1 MPLLRRP
8 ARGGGTAN
16 VISGSTMFGP
26 VVQAGVVNIQ
36 GPLPAVALPAQIRP
50 AISGFTGRE
59 RELGEVLTFLGPGPA
74 PRPGPRCAS
83 SPGWPGVGKTEL
95 ARQAGES
102 AAAQGWFPG
111 GVVDLDLHGYDDAPL
126 SAEQALDSALQG
138 LGVPSESIPAA
149 GALRAALYR
158 AEIAARDP
166 VLLVA
171 DSAADPEQIRAL
183 VPAGTRHRLLV
194 TSRHTMAQLD
204 ARLIELRVLDKAE
217 ALDLLESAIRGFR
230 PEDSRITDDQPS
242 AGRLAE
248 SAGTCRWPCRS
259 LRRCSSATRANRS
272 PNSPP
277 NWPTTL
283 AGYTASTTRTAP
295 CSRSST
301 CLPAARSAGEA
312 GLPAA
317 FGQPGTRYR
326 HRRSCGTHRE
336 AGRRGSPG
344 P

>member
-8 ARGGGTAN
+8 ARDGGTAN

-74 PRPGPRCAS
+74 PATRPALCVITGMA
-83 SPGWPGVGKTEL
+83 GVGKTEL

-102 AAAQGWFPG
+102 AAAQGWF
-111 GVVDLDLHGYDDAPL
+111 PL

-242 AGRLAE
+242 AGRL
-248 SAGTCRWPCRS
+248 
-259 LRRCSSATRANRS
+259 
-272 PNSPP
+272 
-277 NWPTTL
+277 
-283 AGYTASTTRTAP
+283 
-295 CSRSST
+295 
-301 CLPAARSAGEA
+301 
-312 GLPAA
+312 
-317 FGQPGTRYR
+317 
-326 HRRSCGTHRE
+326 
-336 AGRRGSPG
+336 GS
-344 P
+344 